1 MDEQTPTSA
10 PSAADTFLGKLKEQ
24 SFTILIMVGVLYYQ
38 HSMWQ
43 TDREGF
49 TARIT
54 ALQSRIDTVMERERD
69 RTVERE
75 KYLMSQRD
83 QFIEM
88 LKEPATWSRA
98 QGRSSR

>member
-1 MDEQTPTSA
+1 
-10 PSAADTFLGKLKEQ
+10 
-24 SFTILIMVGVLYYQ
+24 
-38 HSMWQ
+38 MWQ

-69 RTVERE
+69 RTIERE

-88 LKEPATWSRA
+88 LKEQATWRRA
-98 QGRSSR
+98 QSVPVP

>member
-1 MDEQTPTSA
+1 MDEQTPA
-10 PSAADTFLGKLKEQ
+10 PSATDTFLGKLKEQ

-43 TDREGF
+43 TDREQF
-49 TARIT
+49 LSRIT
-54 ALQSRIDTVMERERD
+54 ALQARIDNVMERERD
-69 RTVERE
+69 RTIERE

-88 LKEPATWSRA
+88 LKEQATWRRA
-98 QGRSSR
+98 